1 MSVSQE
7 QVMIRRSTFVASL
20 ERWIMAVMQANYG
33 KSDDVIVN
41 KIADSCRNLL
51 AANISY
57 HEEVA
62 RVAGHDEPVI
72 ARQHRLLAHVYRTLT
87 ELDER

>member
-1 MSVSQE
+1 MSASQE
-7 QVMIRRSTFVASL
+7 QVIITHSTFVASF
-20 ERWIMAVMQANYG
+20 ERWIMAVMQTNYG
-33 KSDDVIVN
+33 KADEVIVK
-41 KIADSCRNLL
+41 KITDSCRNLL

-72 ARQHRLLAHVYRTLT
+72 ARQHRLLAQVYQNLT
-87 ELDER
+87 ELDRR